1 MQAEHKTIPK
11 WRKII
16 KEASS
21 SRTWGH
27 DHIIRPDPTRQFND
41 HNASGAVVTEPAS
54 QVELSWVGSGNAIT
68 LIAQLNWT
76 EKLPVFSREWSEL
89 HNWQKTGNFSGRVE
103 LSEWAHRPV
112 WYDSTQLARWVTT
125 VPSANWVELGR
136 KMWSRLTM
144 MTISSVRPGHKL

>member
-21 SRTWGH
+21 SRTRGR

-41 HNASGAVVTEPAS
+41 HNASGAMVTEPAS

-76 EKLPVFSREWSEL
+76 EKLPVFSHEWSEL
-89 HNWQKTGNFSGRVE
+89 HNWQKTGDFWSSWVIRVSTSSSLIRLNSTGQ
-103 LSEWAHRPV
+103 LSDHSAQCQLSWVGSEDVITA
-112 WYDSTQLARWVTT
+112 YDDDD
-125 VPSANWVELGR
+125 
-136 KMWSRLTM
+136 
-144 MTISSVRPGHKL
+144 IIC